1 MQPGERSLAASLPR
15 LQAVAAKARPAFLSS
30 SPALQ
35 FILHLTEANMD
46 TALRAAVS
54 PLARAL
60 RDDPRLEVIYF
71 HRHVKPGWNL
81 QVLLR
86 GRGAGFEQ
94 EARDRTESVLA
105 PLADRGLLRSWQRM
119 EPGRAAEEIA
129 GEAASLEIEKLF
141 HHDTTACLD
150 LLDCE
155 TAGGTS
161 RSRREFS
168 LLMTERLLDLLRFDR
183 ARRLAFYHVGH
194 QRPFEQ
200 GTWDAKDLA
209 MLEERYSNLRDP
221 LARLFGDGARKDA
234 ALLWGGEEPAA
245 IADRCLA
252 ACRPHLENLLEAHA
266 HGVLTVDIV
275 PLAHLLCQRH
285 CNRLGIDGLAEAVLR
300 YFMFRL
306 HQEERIEPP

>member
-1 MQPGERSLAASLPR
+1 MQPGERSRPASLP
-15 LQAVAAKARPAFLSS
+15 QAVAAKARPAFLSS

-54 PLARAL
+54 PLVHAL

-86 GRGAGFEQ
+86 GRGDGFEQ

-141 HHDTTACLD
+141 HHDTSACLD

-200 GTWDAKDLA
+200 GTWDAKEYAGDFAKL
-209 MLEERYSNLRDP
+209 LEDP
-221 LARLFGDGARKDA
+221 NGSIRWRATGALGA
-234 ALLWGGEEPAA
+234 WGE
-245 IADRCLA
+245 
-252 ACRPHLENLLEAHA
+252 LLEA
-266 HGVLTVDIV
+266 
-275 PLAHLLCQRH
+275 
-285 CNRLGIDGLAEAVLR
+285 
-300 YFMFRL
+300 
-306 HQEERIEPP
+306 